1 MNSRVPF
8 EGPIAGVRVGL
19 DGEDIIPIHKSMD
32 LTSQDEKMNYVVAG
46 DGKVFTMIDAGAYEV
61 PEEKVLESMEKS
73 FEFMQP
79 WLKAQED
86 FLNIVEPKDKTY
98 TSFILQ
104 DEVVDAVLEILGEE
118 TIKGNLTAGDSKIH
132 DETKKELYEKLE
144 G

>member
-1 MNSRVPF
+1 MVQF
-8 EGPIAGVRVGL
+8 EDGAVLAQLGLPDMKLPIAYALSYPKRLKTAAPRL
-19 DGEDIIPIHKSMD
+19 DFRQYAS
-32 LTSQDEKMNYVVAG
+32 LTFE
-46 DGKVFTMIDAGAYEV
+46 E
-61 PEEKVLESMEKS
+61 PEKVLESMEKS